1 MKKLM
6 FGVLVLAVVMVVL
19 VFAPMAQADRTDR
32 VDGREFKLRG
42 NNAPAEEMA
51 RRLEGMRA
59 VLAAEGHTF
68 EIGQNEAM
76 NYPIEQLCGLNPN
89 LAGPEDA
96 EFENPEEGF
105 YTVEALP
112 TSFTGKCGGVR
123 NQGSC
128 GSCWAFGIIGAIESQ
143 WAYVTGTYYDFAERY
158 LLDCN
163 TYGYSCSG
171 GWFTAFNDC
180 KYPKYF
186 KYESCYPYTPKK
198 QTCTAPSSCN
208 ADYVTSWAYV
218 GSSSGVPSTS
228 SIQQKIYDHGAV
240 TAAVYVDSYWQAYT
254 SGCFTRNASGSVNHA
269 IVLCGWD
276 NNKCGTGVGAWKLK
290 NSWGTSWG
298 ESGFMWIKY
307 GVQKVGYAACYANY

>member
-42 NNAPAEEMA
+42 NAEDMPN
-51 RRLEGMRA
+51 RLMGMRA

-68 EIGQNEAM
+68 QIGENEAM
-76 NYPIEQLCGLNPN
+76 NYQIDQLCGLNPN

-96 EFENPEEGF
+96 EFENPQEDF

-112 TSFTGKCGGVR
+112 VSFTGKCGSVR

-128 GSCWAFGIIGAIESQ
+128 GSCWAFGIIGAIEGQ
-143 WAYVTGTYYDFAERY
+143 WAYQSGTYYNFSEEH

-163 TYGYSCSG
+163 TYGYSCNG
-171 GWFTAFNDC
+171 GWFTAFNNVT
-180 KYPKYF
+180 YPKYF
-186 KYESCYPYTPKK
+186 RYESCYPYVGVKGTCSTTP
-198 QTCTAPSSCN
+198 CN
-208 ADYVTSWAYV
+208 ADYCTSWAYV
-218 GSSSGVPSTS
+218 GSSSGVPTTA
-228 SIQQKIYDHGAV
+228 SIKQKIYDHGVVA
-240 TAAVYVDSYWQAYT
+240 AAVYVDSYWQAYQ
-254 SGCFTRNASGSVNHA
+254 SGCFTRNATGTVNHA
-269 IVLCGWD
+269 IILCGWD
-276 NNKCGTGVGAWKLK
+276 DNKCGTGIGAWKLK